1 MRILFVCSGNTY
13 RSPVAEALL
22 KKIYPGIEV
31 DSAGVNPVIPISE
44 AAKKYLKREN
54 AQTYLKNAP
63 EGLAG
68 KKLTDYNLIVAMK
81 LEHKEAI
88 LNKCPQCADRIVLW
102 NIDDPYFLPFGYTQK
117 IFDQLRKKVEELVN
131 TLKSQKHSEQH

>member
-1 MRILFVCSGNTY
+1 MRILFVCSGNAY

-22 KKIYPGIEV
+22 KKIHPGIEA

-54 AQTYLKNAP
+54 AQIYLKNAP
-63 EGLAG
+63 EGLVG
-68 KKLTDYNLIVAMK
+68 KKLSDYNLIVAMK
-81 LEHKEAI
+81 SEHKEVI
-88 LNKCPQCADRIVLW
+88 LSKCPQCADRIVVW

-117 IFDQLRKKVEELVN
+117 IFNQLKMKVEELVV
-131 TLKSQKHSEQH
+131 TLKSQKHSELH